1 MEIDDKQII
10 VPAETVDILEAKVL
24 DNNRREIEKIKEAV
38 ILHKRNQE
46 HLEEKEQ
53 EENEEKMVW
62 DWKPRRMPIAARYKM
77 EDQREYNFENIKSK
91 SKKVFY
97 QIELIKSFPIIKWWL
112 LLLLFGHY
120 S

>member
-46 HLEEKEQ
+46 HLEEKE
-53 EENEEKMVW
+53 
-62 DWKPRRMPIAARYKM
+62 
-77 EDQREYNFENIKSK
+77 
-91 SKKVFY
+91 
-97 QIELIKSFPIIKWWL
+97 
-112 LLLLFGHY
+112 
-120 S
+120 